1 MARTTQLQPASTIS
15 AIRLPATGSTGNVSS
30 SLAFG
35 AYLYATPSD
44 EQQDTQD
51 NDFLRGAADQV
62 AYTYKK
68 LGGDVLDIELTEG
81 NIFAAYEEAC
91 LEYSYLVNIHQAK
104 NSLSSMLGGTT
115 GSFDQD
121 GVIKSGSVNMATG
134 KELSGSHVALKFP
147 NMQFG
152 YARRAGDAFSTE
164 ASVGGYDTVYSASI
178 NTVNGQQDYDL
189 QTIIAT
195 NASTDTDVSYYGKV
209 NNSKIMIKK
218 VYYKTP
224 QAMWRFYGYYGGLN
238 TVGNLQNYG
247 QFADDSQFQIV
258 PVWQNKLQ
266 AMSFEDAIYTRN
278 SHYSYELRNNK
289 LRLFPQAVSSGPTKI
304 WFEFVIKNEKDVWDD
319 DNDRQTNT
327 TGINNMNTLPFEN
340 IPFKNIN
347 SMGKQWIRR
356 FALAVS
362 KEVLGYVRGKFGSIP
377 IPGESITLNGA
388 ELISQGKEEQNNLR
402 EELKTVLDELTYAR
416 LAEQEAGMSDS
427 ALKVEEKTPL
437 TIFVG

>member
-1 MARTTQLQPASTIS
+1 
-15 AIRLPATGSTGNVSS
+15 
-30 SLAFG
+30 
-35 AYLYATPSD
+35 
-44 EQQDTQD
+44 
-51 NDFLRGAADQV
+51 
-62 AYTYKK
+62 
-68 LGGDVLDIELTEG
+68 
-81 NIFAAYEEAC
+81 
-91 LEYSYLVNIHQAK
+91 
-104 NSLSSMLGGTT
+104 MLGGTT

-134 KELSGSHVALKFP
+134 KELSGSNVALKFP
-147 NMQFG
+147 NVQFG
-152 YARRAGDAFSTE
+152 YARRIGDAFSTDTGT
-164 ASVGGYDTVYSASI
+164 GGYNTVYSASV
-178 NTVNGQQDYDL
+178 TTKVDQQDYDL
-189 QTIIAT
+189 QTIVAT
-195 NASTDTDVSYYGKV
+195 SASSDASVPYYGKV
-209 NNSKIMIKK
+209 NNSKVLITK

-224 QAMWRFYGYYGGLN
+224 AAMWRFYGYYGGLN

-247 QFADDSQFQIV
+247 QYADDSQFQIV

-266 AMSFEDAIYTRN
+266 SMAFEDAIYTRN
-278 SHYSYELRNNK
+278 AHYSYELRNNK
-289 LRLFPQAVSSGPTKI
+289 LRIFPNGTTASPTKI
-304 WFEFVIKNEKDVWDD
+304 WFQFVIKNEKDIWDD

-362 KEVLGYVRGKFGSIP
+362 KEILGYVRGKFGSIP

-427 ALKVEEKTPL
+427 AVKVQEKAPL